1 MMMIM
6 IMIIIMMIPLLQASF
21 CLEDNQCQ
29 GTDPHYDCANYG
41 DQVSCLYLFKA
52 PSTNVM
58 AALLTTMFS
67 PGSFYDKNINLMRQP
82 VCAANVNVSSSYI
95 MQSQ

>member
-1 MMMIM
+1 MI
-6 IMIIIMMIPLLQASF
+6 LLFQASF

-41 DQVSCLYLFKA
+41 DQVSCLQQLYQVQMQC
-52 PSTNVM
+52 NVM

-95 MQSQ
+95 MQSV